1 MSSELTVFLLLAAA
15 VLLAAAML
23 GGRIF
28 SGSWV
33 RSLPGT
39 MARILVGGAGA
50 VLGVWVLWSLYVA
63 TYPTSQEAPSQVA
76 AVAPATPPRGDP
88 VPTAITALQ
97 DCVVASPP
105 PVPPDGKK
113 ASEEEMLAARTAFQ
127 QYDAATNSYVKC
139 VDLTIAHITQ
149 QFPTASPTDLRTL
162 RTLGDGAHNTA
173 IDQEQALADQL
184 NAQVRA
190 FKATHPGS

>member
-1 MSSELTVFLLLAAA
+1 MSPELIVFLLLAAA
-15 VLLAAAML
+15 VLLAAGML
-23 GGRIF
+23 GGRIL

-39 MARILVGGAGA
+39 MARIIVGGAGA

-63 TYPTSQEAPSQVA
+63 TRTTSQEAPPQVA
-76 AVAPATPPRGDP
+76 AVAPATPRGDP

-105 PVPPDGKK
+105 PEPPDGKK
-113 ASEEEMLAARTAFQ
+113 ASEEEMLAVRTAFQ

-139 VDLTIAHITQ
+139 VDLTIAHVTQ
-149 QFPTASPTDLRTL
+149 QFPSASPADLQTL
-162 RTLGDGAHNTA
+162 RTLGTGAHNTA

-190 FKATHPGS
+190 FKAKHPGS

>member
-39 MARILVGGAGA
+39 MARIIVGGAGA
-50 VLGVWVLWSLYVA
+50 VLGVWALWSLYV
-63 TYPTSQEAPSQVA
+63 TTHSTSQEAPQVA

-97 DCVVASPP
+97 DCAVASPP
-105 PVPPDGKK
+105 PAPPDGKK

-149 QFPTASPTDLRTL
+149 QFPTASPTDLQTL